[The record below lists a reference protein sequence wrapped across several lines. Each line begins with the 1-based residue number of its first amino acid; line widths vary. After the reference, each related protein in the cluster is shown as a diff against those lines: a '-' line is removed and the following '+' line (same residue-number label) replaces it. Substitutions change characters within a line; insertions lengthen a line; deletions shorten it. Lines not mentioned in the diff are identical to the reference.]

1 MSKLLIVIDGE
12 VCEVKEVR
20 DYDYLPIVELEDGR
34 DFYLARNKDE
44 AGEKAREYWEEMAE
58 NDPEEFVALV
68 GEKTLVSWALG
79 QYAGPGSTKVQ
90 NLDEWLDLWFNTP
103 EEQWASYDSQE
114 KDCRLNL
121 NLVAELG
128 WEDDEVNAVCY
139 RHN

>member
-1 MSKLLIVIDGE
+1 MSKLLMVIDGE
-12 VCEVKEVR
+12 VCKVKEVVN
-20 DYDYLPIVELEDGR
+20 YGYLPMIELEDGR
-34 DFYLARNKDE
+34 DYYIAKDKDE

-58 NDPEEFVALV
+58 NDPEEFAALV

-90 NLDEWLDLWFNTP
+90 NLDEWLDLWLDTP

-121 NLVAELG
+121 NLITELG
-128 WEDDEVNAVCY
+128 WEDNEVNAVCY

>member
-1 MSKLLIVIDGE
+1 MSKLLMVIDGE
-12 VCEVKEVR
+12 LCKVKEVH
-20 DYDYLPIVELEDGR
+20 DYGYLPIVELEDGR
-34 DFYLARNKDE
+34 DFYLARNSKE

-58 NDPEEFVALV
+58 NDPEEFAALV

-90 NLDEWLDLWFNTP
+90 NLDEWLDLWLNTP

-114 KDCRLNL
+114 KDCQINRNL
-121 NLVAELG
+121 AFELDFDG
-128 WEDDEVNAVCY
+128 LKAVCY